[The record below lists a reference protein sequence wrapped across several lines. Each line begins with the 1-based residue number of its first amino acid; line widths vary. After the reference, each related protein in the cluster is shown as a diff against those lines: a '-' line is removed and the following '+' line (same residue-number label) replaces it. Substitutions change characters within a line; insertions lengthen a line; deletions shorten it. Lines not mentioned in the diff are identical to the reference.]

1 MISLEIEKFV
11 ETNPDEPSL
20 FDEKN
25 EKSRER
31 LSNFCFSQLLPYSNN
46 MVEFFLDNRIVVKII
61 DEFVE
66 KYHVQKE
73 FADSIYGVVNSN
85 PEEIE
90 KIRQEYKNNPNIEN
104 ELLSLEEVKKQRGLG

>member
-1 MISLEIEKFV
+1 MVLLETKKYADS
-11 ETNPDEPSL
+11 NPNEPSL
-20 FDEKN
+20 FDESN

-31 LSNFCFSQLLPYSNN
+31 LSNLCFSQLLPYSNN
-46 MVEFFLDNRIVVKII
+46 MREFYMDDRIIVRII
-61 DEFVE
+61 DEFVQ

-90 KIRQEYKNNPNIEN
+90 KLRQEYNNNPNIEN
-104 ELLSLEEVKKQRGLG
+104 ELLTLEEVKKQRGID